1 MNPLRFAAL
10 RFCAAVALMISIAC
24 SGSGPAPSEQE
35 AATIPVGV
43 LHSLTG
49 TMAISEIPVRDATLL
64 AIEQINAAGGVL
76 GKPLTPVVE
85 DGASEPATFAQ
96 KAQKLIQQDRVA
108 TVFGGWTSAS
118 RKAMLPVFEANSAL
132 LWYPVQ
138 FEGNECSP
146 NIFYLGAQPNQQIL
160 PALDWAF
167 REGKKKIYLLGS
179 DYVFPRTANLILKK
193 HIEDRGGEVAG
204 EDYVPL
210 GGTDFS
216 SVINKIKAAGPQVI
230 FNTLNGDSNVAFFKQ
245 LQAEGLTAEKLPV
258 MSFSIAE
265 QEAKAMGPALV
276 EGHYAAWNYFQ
287 SLPGAPNAEFVAAYR
302 KAYGADQV
310 VDDPMEAGYVA
321 VYLWKAA
328 VEKAGTL
335 EPEAVR
341 KAAWGLAMDAPEGP
355 VKIDD
360 NQSLY
365 KAARVGKLLPDGQFE
380 VIWAT
385 DAPVEPV
392 PYDPL
397 AFPGKTCGWGGAGS

>member
-1 MNPLRFAAL
+1 MHRSSFLSSREFAAAFL
-10 RFCAAVALMISIAC
+10 LFLAAC
-24 SGSGPAPSEQE
+24 SGGGPAPE
-35 AATIPVGV
+35 AEDVIPVGV

-64 AIEQINAAGGVL
+64 AIEEINAAGGVL
-76 GKPLTPVVE
+76 GKPLEPVVE

-96 KAQKLIQQDRVA
+96 KAQKLIQQDGVA

-118 RKAMLPVFEANSAL
+118 RKAMLSVFEANNAL

-160 PALDWAF
+160 PALDWSF
-167 REGKKKIYLLGS
+167 EQEMTKIYLLGS

-193 HIEDRGGEVAG
+193 HIEDRGGSVAG

-216 SVINKIKAAGPQVI
+216 SVINKIKSADPQII
-230 FNTLNGDSNVAFFKQ
+230 FNSLNGDSNVAFFKQ
-245 LQAEGLTAEKLPV
+245 LQAEGLTAESLPV
-258 MSFSIAE
+258 ISFSIAE

-276 EGHYAAWNYFQ
+276 AGHYAAWNYFQ
-287 SLPGAPNAEFVAAYR
+287 SLPGEPNEQFVAAYR
-302 KAYGADQV
+302 AKYGQEQV
-310 VDDPMEAGYVA
+310 LDDPMEAGYVA

-328 VEKAGTL
+328 VEKAGSTD
-335 EPEAVR
+335 PEAVR
-341 KAAWGLAMDAPEGP
+341 KAAWGLTMDAPEGP
-355 VKIDD
+355 VGIAD
-360 NQSLY
+360 NQSLS
-365 KAARVGKLLPDGQFE
+365 KAVRVGKLLPDGQFE
-380 VIWAT
+380 VIWGT
-385 DAPVEPV
+385 DEPV
-392 PYDPL
+392 APEPYDPL

>member
-1 MNPLRFAAL
+1 MNRLRFPAL
-10 RFCAAVALMISIAC
+10 RLGVAAVVAFLAAC
-24 SGSGPAPSEQE
+24 SGGGSAPEQPD
-35 AATIPVGV
+35 TIPVGV

-64 AIEQINAAGGVL
+64 AIDEINAAGGVL
-76 GKPLTPVVE
+76 GKQLEPIVE
-85 DGASEPATFAQ
+85 DGASEPATFSQ

-118 RKAMLPVFEANSAL
+118 RKAMLPVFEANRSL

-167 REGKKKIYLLGS
+167 EQDMQEIYLLGS

-193 HIEDRGGEVAG
+193 HIEDRGGVVAG

-216 SVINKIKAAGPQVI
+216 SVINKIKAAGPQII

-245 LQAEGLTAEKLPV
+245 LQAEGLTAEQLPV
-258 MSFSIAE
+258 ISFSIAE
-265 QEAKAMGPALV
+265 QEAKSMGPALV

-287 SLPGAPNAEFVAAYR
+287 SLPGAPNEDFVAAYR
-302 KAYGADQV
+302 AAYGAEQV
-310 VDDPMEAGYVA
+310 VDDPMEAGYMA

-328 VEKAGTL
+328 VEKAGST

-341 KAAWGLAMDAPEGP
+341 KAAWGLTMDAPEGP
-355 VKIDD
+355 VGIAD
-360 NQSLY
+360 NQSLS
-365 KAARVGKLLPDGQFE
+365 KAVRVGKLLPDGQFE
-380 VIWAT
+380 VIWGT
-385 DAPVEPV
+385 DEPV
-392 PYDPL
+392 APEPYDSL
-397 AFPGKTCGWGGAGS
+397 AFPGKTCSWGGA

>member
-10 RFCAAVALMISIAC
+10 RFCAAAALIVSIAC

-167 REGKKKIYLLGS
+167 REGKKKIYLMGS

-193 HIEDRGGEVAG
+193 HK
-204 EDYVPL
+204 
-210 GGTDFS
+210 S
-216 SVINKIKAAGPQVI
+216 
-230 FNTLNGDSNVAFFKQ
+230 
-245 LQAEGLTAEKLPV
+245 
-258 MSFSIAE
+258 
-265 QEAKAMGPALV
+265 
-276 EGHYAAWNYFQ
+276 
-287 SLPGAPNAEFVAAYR
+287 
-302 KAYGADQV
+302 
-310 VDDPMEAGYVA
+310 
-321 VYLWKAA
+321 
-328 VEKAGTL
+328 
-335 EPEAVR
+335 
-341 KAAWGLAMDAPEGP
+341 
-355 VKIDD
+355 
-360 NQSLY
+360 
-365 KAARVGKLLPDGQFE
+365 
-380 VIWAT
+380 
-385 DAPVEPV
+385 
-392 PYDPL
+392 
-397 AFPGKTCGWGGAGS
+397 